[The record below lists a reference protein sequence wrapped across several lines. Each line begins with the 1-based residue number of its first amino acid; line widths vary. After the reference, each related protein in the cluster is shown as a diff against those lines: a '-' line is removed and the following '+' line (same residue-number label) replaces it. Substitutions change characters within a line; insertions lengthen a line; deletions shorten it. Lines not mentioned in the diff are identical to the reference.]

1 VYLVK
6 DIHHSNQLYVL
17 LKELS
22 FYLLIGKIKSFIK
35 IKNSWQ
41 IWIQI
46 KSKFKKFLITKGSV
60 SVNGISL
67 TINNIKNN
75 MFRVDIIPHTFNKT
89 NLNKLKKNSTVNI
102 EYDLL
107 IKFLKQNV
115 K

>member
-1 VYLVK
+1 M
-6 DIHHSNQLYVL
+6 
-17 LKELS
+17 
-22 FYLLIGKIKSFIK
+22 
-35 IKNSWQ
+35 
-41 IWIQI
+41 
-46 KSKFKKFLITKGSV
+46 
-60 SVNGISL
+60 NGISL

-75 MFRVDIIPHTFNKT
+75 MFRVDIIPHTFYKT